1 MSLTAAGKSFQED
14 AKGFTQSREHS
25 HTVIVVGAGV
35 AGLMAA
41 LYLSMKPGLG
51 FHATII
57 ADEAPPDDKSQAKV
71 PPAFEPLDINDDVMR
86 FLDLVKIRSVVAPSF
101 CHPDAK
107 AIRSW
112 NGKLLQWIERSH
124 PIADTQE
131 FRHILIKLAVE
142 RGVEFMWNTRVID
155 LADVGWG
162 VVCLL
167 SDRTQSAADLLIGCD
182 GPRSMVRTIIEGGQD
197 ARLNSDP
204 TGILAFSAEFRD
216 STGALNSLVD
226 QTQHFYGPRLSAHV
240 FSFKDGLY
248 KFQIYVNSSI
258 DAKTSDN
265 PADLKDGPLLPAYRN
280 LMILAR
286 TNSPTTHLIR
296 LLQTGTAC
304 NNLCRHVCSV
314 RPPLRRLAAGRM
326 VILGSASMAH
336 DSPCFRPSNLSTF
349 NQCCLTPV

>member
-1 MSLTAAGKSFQED
+1 MSLTAAGKCFQED

-35 AGLMAA
+35 AGLLAA
-41 LYLSMKPGLG
+41 LHLSIKPGLG
-51 FHATII
+51 FHAKVI
-57 ADEAPPDDKSQAKV
+57 ADEPPPDSESAALT
-71 PPAFEPLDINDDVMR
+71 PHPFEPLDISDEVVR
-86 FLDLVKIRSVVAPSF
+86 YLDSIKLTSRVAPCF

-112 NGKLLQWIERSH
+112 DGKLLQWIDRSH

-131 FRHILIKLAVE
+131 FRRILIELAVE

-167 SDRTQSAADLLIGCD
+167 SDRTQTAADFLVGCD
-182 GPRSMVRTIIEGGQD
+182 GPQSLVRTAIEGGPN

-204 TGILAFSAEFRD
+204 SGFLAFSAEYRD
-216 STGALNSLVD
+216 GAGALQSLLD
-226 QTQHFYGPRLSAHV
+226 QTQHFYGPHLTAHV
-240 FSFKDGLY
+240 YAFKDGLF
-248 KFQIYVNSSI
+248 KFQIYVSSST
-258 DAKTSDN
+258 DAKTSQN
-265 PADLKDGPLLPAYRN
+265 PADLIDGPLLSAYRN
-280 LMILAR
+280 LMVIAR

-304 NNLCRHVCSV
+304 PNLCRYICNV
-314 RPPLRRLAAGRM
+314 RPPLTRLAAGRM
-326 VILGSASMAH
+326 VVLGSASIAH
-336 DSPCFRPSNLSTF
+336 DSPCFRPSISSL
-349 NQCCLTPV
+349 L